1 MEALVSPVFHKK
13 VPVPVAFKFTA
24 RLVQFIAALLGEIA
38 TVGVAKSPVTFAKA
52 TEVQPFAPVAVT
64 E

>member
-1 MEALVSPVFHKK
+1 MAALVSPVFHKK
-13 VPVPVAFKFTA
+13 VPVPVAVKLTVG
-24 RLVQFIAALLGEIA
+24 LVQFIEALLGEIA
-38 TVGVAKSPVTFAKA
+38 IVGAAKSPATFAKA

>member
-1 MEALVSPVFHKK
+1 MEAFVAPVFHKK
-13 VPVPVAFKFTA
+13 VPVPVAVKLTVGLA
-24 RLVQFIAALLGEIA
+24 QLIAPLLGEIE